1 MDTTV
6 VEHHRHGPDR
16 ILRAVTWVILA
27 SWVLCL
33 TVFLLI
39 AFIRAPYSGFVYED
53 MRIRFMEGEGLSMM
67 DVVLMLMTVQMILG
81 ITGLVIQARRMRR
94 TTDHYSVA
102 LLLFTLASFA
112 GLVFYSQL
120 Y

>member
-1 MDTTV
+1 MDGTAQD
-6 VEHHRHGPDR
+6 HHRHGPDR
-16 ILRAVTWVILA
+16 ILRAVSWVILA

-33 TVFLLI
+33 AVFLLI
-39 AFIRAPYSGFVYED
+39 AFIRAPYAGFQYED
-53 MRIRFMEGEGLSMM
+53 LRIRFMEGEGLSMM
-67 DVVLMLMTVQMILG
+67 DVVLILMTAQMIMG
-81 ITGLVIQARRMRR
+81 ITGLAIQARRMRR

-112 GLVFYSQL
+112 GLVLYSQL